1 MSALSP
7 VMQTVLV
14 SVGIFAVLIGF
25 LAYVTL
31 LERKFAAR
39 MQSRV
44 GPYRVGPH
52 GLLQPIAD
60 GVKLALKED
69 IEPAEADKPV
79 FRMAPVIF
87 MVPCL
92 LIFSVDRKSTRLNS
106 SHT

>member
-1 MSALSP
+1 MIALP
-7 VMQTVLV
+7 PAVAAALMGAAILGVLTGV
-14 SVGIFAVLIGF
+14 

-60 GVKLALKED
+60 GVKNIMKEETLPPYANKALFFLAPMLSFA
-69 IEPAEADKPV
+69 PAM
-79 FRMAPVIF
+79 MAWAVIPF
-87 MVPCL
+87 GA
-92 LIFSVDRKSTRLNS
+92 SWASKW
-106 SHT
+106 